1 MDYLNIA
8 IIGVMVIVF
17 YLFFILPQKKQEEQ
31 RNKFIEQLK
40 KGDNIVMLSGL
51 CGRFCYFDDNKV
63 IIEVDDHSRKLEFL
77 RDYINIE
84 KTIEINKPKIV
95 ENNKENK

>member
-1 MDYLNIA
+1 MDYINIA
-8 IIGVMVIVF
+8 IIVVMMLVF

-31 RNKFIEQLK
+31 RNKFIEELK

-51 CGRFCYFDDNKV
+51 CGKFCHFDGNKV

-77 RDYINIE
+77 REYINIE
-84 KTIEINKPKIV
+84 KTIEINKPIIV
-95 ENNKENK
+95 ENSQDNK